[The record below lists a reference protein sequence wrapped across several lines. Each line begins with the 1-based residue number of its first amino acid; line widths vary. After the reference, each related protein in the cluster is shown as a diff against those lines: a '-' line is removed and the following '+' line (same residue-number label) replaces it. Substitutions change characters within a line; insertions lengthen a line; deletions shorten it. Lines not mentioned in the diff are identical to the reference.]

1 MSLGKA
7 PKLEYPEPYFQQHD
21 SCVSYGDQMSNS
33 PQGSS
38 GSIGHID
45 NNLNSDFG
53 SETINPGDLADEV
66 AKKRAN
72 RLHKNRVAARECRRK
87 KKEYIKCLENRVQI
101 LEAQNKSL
109 IEELSKLKEQYQ
121 SQHTHS
127 GVTQPPAHP
136 ANLSGQFQQFTF
148 AHRLANFRPAVS
160 SQYNQFWM
168 FFGRNSKHLICS
180 SLNMQLGTQ
189 PVKSSG
195 LLWDNLK
202 HILIYIYLYKYL
214 FTYCI
219 HWPLLYT
226 NYSTETVSLR

>member
-72 RLHKNRVAARECRRK
+72 RLVRPNWVSFNEIFQHKNRVAARECRRK
-87 KKEYIKCLENRVQI
+87 KKEYIKVDI
-101 LEAQNKSL
+101 KA
-109 IEELSKLKEQYQ
+109 
-121 SQHTHS
+121 T
-127 GVTQPPAHP
+127 
-136 ANLSGQFQQFTF
+136 
-148 AHRLANFRPAVS
+148 LAASNYRFSVWKTE
-160 SQYNQFWM
+160 F
-168 FFGRNSKHLICS
+168 
-180 SLNMQLGTQ
+180 
-189 PVKSSG
+189 
-195 LLWDNLK
+195 
-202 HILIYIYLYKYL
+202 KY
-214 FTYCI
+214 
-219 HWPLLYT
+219 
-226 NYSTETVSLR
+226 